1 MKCVFHLIK
10 LKVKEAELRT
20 KEKIENRLCF
30 SRSFSE
36 KVKNL
41 TEKVVGWNWARKYLR
56 TLPPP
61 LWVHILHIL
70 HILHIQWVTDM
81 HRLWLDLGRIKNSIG
96 SKLPKQKFGWKD
108 SVFNKVKLFTSWYY
122 QILSLLIASFD
133 WRTKFC

>member
-1 MKCVFHLIK
+1 MKCVYHLIK

-56 TLPPP
+56 ALPPFF
-61 LWVHILHIL
+61 WGAYSEYSAYSAYFAYSAYSAYS
-70 HILHIQWVTDM
+70 TC
-81 HRLWLDLGRIKNSIG
+81 
-96 SKLPKQKFGWKD
+96 
-108 SVFNKVKLFTSWYY
+108 SVS
-122 QILSLLIASFD
+122 
-133 WRTKFC
+133 C

>member
-20 KEKIENRLCF
+20 KEKIENMLCF

-41 TEKVVGWNWARKYLR
+41 TEKVVGGNWARKFLR

-61 LWVHILHIL
+61 PP
-70 HILHIQWVTDM
+70 
-81 HRLWLDLGRIKNSIG
+81 LGAYSAY
-96 SKLPKQKFGWKD
+96 SAHSE
-108 SVFNKVKLFTSWYY
+108 SVFNEIKLFTFW
-122 QILSLLIASFD
+122 
-133 WRTKFC
+133 

>member
-1 MKCVFHLIK
+1 MKCVYHLIK

-61 LWVHILHIL
+61 P
-70 HILHIQWVTDM
+70 
-81 HRLWLDLGRIKNSIG
+81 LGAYSAY
-96 SKLPKQKFGWKD
+96 SAH
-108 SVFNKVKLFTSWYY
+108 SAYSMSY
-122 QILSLLIASFD
+122 
-133 WRTKFC
+133 